1 MRLLLVSGLSGSG
14 KTVAL
19 HTLED
24 AGYFCVDNLPLP
36 MLPELVEKV
45 RSGHYDT
52 GGDRHLAVG
61 VDVRSGLDALSG
73 FGQLLGELRESG
85 LEVEV
90 LFLNASD
97 EVLLRRYHLT
107 RRRHPLARDGIPL
120 VEAIGMERTWLGHV
134 AVEADLTVDTSRL
147 SMHDLART
155 LRARVGSRETA
166 GLSLLFQ
173 SFGFKHGSPLDS
185 DFVFDVRCL
194 PNPYY
199 ERELAP
205 LTGLDPAVA
214 HFLDSHGEVGAM
226 FDSIHG
232 FLDTWIPRLV
242 ADHRSY
248 ATVSIGCTGG
258 RHRSVYLVERLAAA
272 WREREHVT
280 VSTRHRELDSLSPET
295 E

>member
-1 MRLLLVSGLSGSG
+1 MRLLIVSGLSGSG

-36 MLPELVEKV
+36 LLPDLIEQV
-45 RSGHYDT
+45 RCGHYDT

-61 VDVRSGLDALSG
+61 VDVRSGLEALQG
-73 FGQLLGELRESG
+73 FAELLRHLRAAG
-85 LEVEV
+85 VEVEV
-90 LFLNASD
+90 LFLQASS

-107 RRRHPLARDGIPL
+107 RRRHPLARAGVPL
-120 VEAIGMERTWLGHV
+120 VEAIEREREWLGHV

-155 LRARVGSRETA
+155 LRDRMGERGGHE
-166 GLSLLFQ
+166 LSLLFQ
-173 SFGFKHGSPLDS
+173 SFGFKHGAPMDS

-194 PNPYY
+194 PNPHY

-205 LTGLDPAVA
+205 LTGRDSAVCE
-214 HFLDSHGEVGAM
+214 FLDAHREVGEM
-226 FDSIHG
+226 FSSIQG
-232 FLDTWIPRLV
+232 FLSPWLPRLLE
-242 ADHRSY
+242 DHRSY
-248 ATVSIGCTGG
+248 VTVSIGCTGG

-272 WREREHVT
+272 WRGREHVT
-280 VSTRHRELDSLSPET
+280 VSTRHREIGQH
-295 E
+295 